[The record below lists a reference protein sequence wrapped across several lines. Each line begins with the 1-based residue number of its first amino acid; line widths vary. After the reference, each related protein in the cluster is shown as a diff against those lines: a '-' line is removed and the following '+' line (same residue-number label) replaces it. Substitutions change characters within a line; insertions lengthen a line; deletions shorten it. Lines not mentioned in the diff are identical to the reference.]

1 MGPAGKF
8 GNLGELIEKPGKQR
22 GGKGGGVICYDRIKQ
37 NVQQEEL
44 FWGLGRLCV
53 TLRRPAESLVLLT
66 GRRAAEIHERCRAA
80 ESERSTGSV
89 GREKQRAA
97 GRH

>member
-1 MGPAGKF
+1 M
-8 GNLGELIEKPGKQR
+8 
-22 GGKGGGVICYDRIKQ
+22 ICYDRIKQ

-53 TLRRPAESLVLLT
+53 TLRRLAESLVLLT
-66 GRRAAEIHERCRAA
+66 GRRAAEIHERSHAA

>member
-1 MGPAGKF
+1 M
-8 GNLGELIEKPGKQR
+8 
-22 GGKGGGVICYDRIKQ
+22 ICYDRIKQ

-53 TLRRPAESLVLLT
+53 TLHRPAESLELLT
-66 GRRAAEIHERCRAA
+66 GGGRLKFTSGAERLSLKGPRGRSGGRS
-80 ESERSTGSV
+80 SER
-89 GREKQRAA
+89 QA